1 MKYNEFRVI
10 YSEMYNKARAIA
22 ELYHK
27 LIYHKNND
35 DITDIH
41 FYDKEINYETIH
53 CGESDWDNF
62 PIELIDMSL
71 ETAEAEIKKLIAER
85 AKKAKEEA
93 AIRIE
98 KEVREKDEHQR
109 KLYEEL
115 KKKYEGE
122 DEKGKS

>member
-41 FYDKEINYETIH
+41 FYDKEINYETILLL
-53 CGESDWDNF
+53 F
-62 PIELIDMSL
+62 SL
-71 ETAEAEIKKLIAER
+71 YHDHPFEFM
-85 AKKAKEEA
+85 
-93 AIRIE
+93 
-98 KEVREKDEHQR
+98 HQ
-109 KLYEEL
+109 K
-115 KKKYEGE
+115 
-122 DEKGKS
+122 